1 MAFLAA
7 MGMAL
12 VSGLQVWQHY
22 DNQIEAADRLA
33 EALTRAAAE
42 KIGGSLRSIDLLLQD
57 VSGQFLDDPA
67 PNSDS
72 FVRYLNAR
80 AQAFP
85 EIRSTFVAGADGKGI
100 AGTVPVGGL
109 DLSDRSYFQQTRD
122 AAASPRLILSE
133 PLTSRVQKVPT
144 IFAARPV
151 LDDAG
156 HFRGI
161 AGAGIDPQFFIDA
174 LAAITP
180 GDTAR
185 GLLVR
190 RDGVVFVRQ
199 PDPMASLGK
208 DMSKSPLF
216 RHLATAPA
224 GHYRSPSHFDGV
236 ERTVAY
242 RTLEPYGLVV
252 GIAVPLEGFLGPWR
266 NSAIVTGIGNLM
278 LAVAAFFLGLILDHR
293 RAERLQVES
302 RLRESRD
309 ELARRGDDL
318 EHSNAELRQFAH
330 VAAHDLQ
337 EPLRN
342 ITNYLGLL
350 DRRHGAALP
359 PEAADYIRIV
369 IDSTRRLHR
378 LIRDLQEFS
387 EVSTRDQPLVPVDT
401 SRLCMNA
408 EAALAPALATSEA
421 SIVRDPL
428 PTVMADG
435 PLIEKVFL
443 HLLNNALKYRS
454 PDRAPVLHVGARRQA
469 GEWVF
474 AIRDNGIGIAPD
486 YFKRIFRVFQ
496 RLHTQEVYEGTGIG
510 LPLCKK
516 IIERHGGRIWVEST
530 PGEGST
536 FYFTLP
542 APEPAL
548 SPSAVPPSGPDT
560 GR

>member
-1 MAFLAA
+1 MALLAA

-12 VSGLQVWQHY
+12 VSGLHVWQHY
-22 DNQIEAADRLA
+22 NNQIEAADRLA

-42 KIGGSLRSIDLLLQD
+42 RIGGSLRSIDLLLQD
-57 VSGQFLDDPA
+57 VSSQFPDDPA
-67 PNSDS
+67 PDS
-72 FVRYLNAR
+72 FVRYLEAR
-80 AQAFP
+80 ARAFP

-109 DLSDRSYFQQTRD
+109 DLSDRTYFRQSRD
-122 AAASPRLILSE
+122 AAAAPRMILSE

-144 IFAARPV
+144 IFATRPV

-180 GDTAR
+180 DDTAR

-190 RDGVVFVRQ
+190 RDGIVFVRQ
-199 PDPMASLGK
+199 PDPMESLGK

-216 RHLATAPA
+216 GHLAAAPA

-242 RTLEPYGLVV
+242 RTLENYPLVV
-252 GIAVPLEGFLGPWR
+252 GIAVPLDGFLAPWR
-266 NSAIVTGIGNLM
+266 SSAIVTGIGNLM
-278 LAVAAFFLGLILDHR
+278 LAIAAFFLGLVLDHR
-293 RAERLQVES
+293 RTERLQTES
-302 RLRESRD
+302 RLRASRD
-309 ELARRGDDL
+309 ELARRGEDL
-318 EHSNAELRQFAH
+318 ERSNAELRQFAH

-350 DRRHGAALP
+350 ERRHGTALP
-359 PEAADYIRIV
+359 PEAGDCIRIV
-369 IDSTRRLHR
+369 VDSTRRLHR

-401 SRLCMNA
+401 GRLCMNA
-408 EAALAPALATSEA
+408 EAALGPALATSGA
-421 SIVRDPL
+421 SLVCDPL

-443 HLLNNALKYRS
+443 HLLNNAVKYRS
-454 PDRAPVLHVGARRQA
+454 PDRKPVLRVGASRQA

-474 AIRDNGIGIAPD
+474 SVKDNGIGIAPD
-486 YFKRIFRVFQ
+486 YFERIFRVFQ

-530 PGEGST
+530 LGEGST
-536 FYFTLP
+536 FHFTLP
-542 APEPAL
+542 ALEPGF
-548 SPSAVPPSGPDT
+548 STSTVPPDGPDT